1 MSYTLTVRDYYSSNK
16 CADDDIFIWMSM
28 LFGSMFLTYSLIQY
42 MLNYICG
49 GQFYLTHH
57 KQHVFI
63 VRSLPSQH
71 VEEEIVEYIHQAN
84 DGRPYKII
92 SNRTYGGDVI
102 NVNERVF
109 LRFMKKLMNTRMDI
123 YVIVPNN
130 HRSAY
135 DPYIYFS
142 ETLKINY
149 KILDF
154 ISDSQPQIKTERE
167 VLDYENRKRIEITL

>member
-1 MSYTLTVRDYYSSNK
+1 MSYTLTIRDNLSAQY
-16 CADDDIFIWMSM
+16 AEDDTLIWTAM
-28 LFGSMFLTYSLIQY
+28 LFGSMFMTFSLIRY
-42 MLNYICG
+42 MLHYICDG
-49 GQFYLTHH
+49 RFFLAHQ

-71 VEEEIVEYIHQAN
+71 VEEQIVEHINHN
-84 DGRPYKII
+84 NNGRPYKII
-92 SNRTYGGDVI
+92 SKRGYSDDVI

-109 LRFMKKLMNTRMDI
+109 LRFMKKLMNTNMDL
-123 YVIVPNN
+123 YVLVPNN

-142 ETLKINY
+142 ESLKINY

-154 ISDSQPQIKTERE
+154 ISDTLPQIKSERE
-167 VLDYENRKRIEITL
+167 VLYYENRTRIEIKL